1 MKTLALP
8 YNLASTRRLLA
19 LPPVTLQTVHQPGLD
34 ATIVKRNGYREFHI
48 TVRPLPGERP
58 LVWSWRLN
66 SFLREHA
73 AVIARQ
79 DVFGTAD
86 GCAEVRRRLDR
97 LTKLNCPTTCLTAAA
112 SYSDSNIAGMH
123 LLAISGAALKTVV
136 VDGRPV
142 GRVFTD
148 GWARHCVLG
157 DVRPRVCD
165 ATRSSQ
171 AAQVYQE
178 MEEALARAGF
188 ILPNIVRTWL
198 FIDNILSW
206 YKDFNEVRTEIFT
219 QNHLF
224 SHLVPASTEIG
235 AGNLTE
241 AALIAGAWAMQPLD
255 GAGLDIS
262 EVQSPLQCS
271 ARKYGSC
278 FSRAVAVSGAG
289 LDRLLVSGTASI
301 RPDGRSAHQGDV
313 RRQIQLTMEVVEA
326 ILRSRGMRWTDVS
339 RVTVYVKNAADVP
352 RFGEWCATHDVRLP
366 AVVVQADVC
375 RDELLFEIEIDAI
388 AVTQEDS

>member
-1 MKTLALP
+1 MKTPALT

-19 LPPVTLQTVHQPGLD
+19 LPPVTLQTVRQPGLD

-48 TVRPLPGERP
+48 THRPLPGERP
-58 LVWSWRLN
+58 LLWSWRLD

-86 GCAEVRRRLDR
+86 GCAEVRRRLGR
-97 LTKLNCPTTCLTAAA
+97 LTKANWPITCLATAP
-112 SYSDSNIAGMH
+112 YSDSNIAGMH
-123 LLAISGAALKTVV
+123 MLAISGAPLKTVV
-136 VDGRPV
+136 VDGHPIA
-142 GRVFTD
+142 RVFSD

-157 DVRPRVCD
+157 DLRPRACD

-178 MEEALARAGF
+178 LEDALARAGF
-188 ILPNIVRTWL
+188 TLPDIVRTWL
-198 FIDNILSW
+198 FIDNILDW

-219 QNHLF
+219 QNGLF
-224 SHLVPASTEIG
+224 SHLVPASTGIG
-235 AGNLTE
+235 AGNLHG
-241 AALIAGAWAMQPLD
+241 AALVAGAWAIQPLD
-255 GAGLDIS
+255 GSGLNIS
-262 EVQSPLQCS
+262 EVLSPLQCS

-278 FSRAVAVSGAG
+278 FSRAVAVSAAG

-301 RPDGRSAHQGDV
+301 DQSGRSAHAGDV
-313 RRQIQLTMEVVEA
+313 RRQIRLTMEVVEA

-339 RVTVYVKNAADVP
+339 RATIYVRNLTDAP
-352 RFGEWCATHDVRLP
+352 RFDEWCAMHDVRLP
-366 AVVVQADVC
+366 ALIVQADIC
-375 RDELLFEIEIDAI
+375 RDELLFEIEIDAMTI
-388 AVTQEDS
+388 RQEDS